1 MENSISSKQ
10 QCVYC
15 QEYKPLSDFPPH
27 SRYKLGVDNRCRVC
41 INKNS
46 VLIRKLKK
54 EAPPAPERTP
64 APAQVLSEA
73 PERCECCGKIPKIDS
88 KTGKTQSL
96 RLDHDHSTEK
106 FRGWIC
112 DRCNSG
118 IGKLGD
124 NTDGIVKAL
133 NYLIERR

>member
-1 MENSISSKQ
+1 MRRDEMAIRNMMQMKQ
-10 QCVYC
+10 AGFEATMRDDTSAGIHFDY
-15 QEYKPLSDFPPH
+15 
-27 SRYKLGVDNRCRVC
+27 
-41 INKNS
+41 
-46 VLIRKLKK
+46 K
-54 EAPPAPERTP
+54 EAPP
-64 APAQVLSEA
+64 A

-124 NTDGIVKAL
+124 NVDGIVKAL

>member
-1 MENSISSKQ
+1 MLNEQ

-15 QEYKPLSDFPPH
+15 QEYKALSDFPSH
-27 SRYKLGVDNRCRVC
+27 SRYKLGVDNRCRSC

-46 VLIRKLKK
+46 TIIRKLKK
-54 EAPPAPERTP
+54 EAP
-64 APAQVLSEA
+64 QA
-73 PERCECCGKIPKIDS
+73 PERCECCGKIPKIDA
-88 KTGKTQSL
+88 KTGKIQSL
-96 RLDHDHSTEK
+96 RLDHDHDTEK

-124 NTDGIVKAL
+124 NIEGLVKAL
-133 NYLIERR
+133 NYLLSR

>member
-1 MENSISSKQ
+1 MVNYMLNEQ

-15 QEYKPLSDFPPH
+15 QEYKPLSHFPAH

-41 INKNS
+41 VNKNS
-46 VLIRKLKK
+46 TIIRKLKK
-54 EAPPAPERTP
+54 EAP
-64 APAQVLSEA
+64 QA
-73 PERCECCGKIPKIDS
+73 PERCECCGQIPKIDS
-88 KTGKTQSL
+88 KTGKIQSL
-96 RLDHDHSTEK
+96 RLDHDHSTGQ

-124 NTDGIVKAL
+124 NIDGIVKAL
-133 NYLIERR
+133 NYLLERR